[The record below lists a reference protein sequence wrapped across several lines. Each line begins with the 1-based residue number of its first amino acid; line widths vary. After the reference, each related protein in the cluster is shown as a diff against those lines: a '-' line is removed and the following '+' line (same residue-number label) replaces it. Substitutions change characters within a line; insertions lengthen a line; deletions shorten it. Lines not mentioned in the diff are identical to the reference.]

1 MQKYY
6 TPTCKLDLHI
16 QSMIWGKGK
25 FFSFDNLKEN
35 EKEKLLDLSK
45 NDMRFKTITS
55 PSLINL
61 RLSTIIKV
69 ACATVRS
76 ELAANDACL
85 NHTNEV

>member
-1 MQKYY
+1 
-6 TPTCKLDLHI
+6 
-16 QSMIWGKGK
+16 MIWSKGK
-25 FFSFDNLKEN
+25 FLSFDDLKEK
-35 EKEKLLDLSK
+35 EKEKLLELSK
-45 NDMRFKTITS
+45 NDLRFKTIDS

-76 ELAANDACL
+76 ELAANDAYI

>member
-16 QSMIWGKGK
+16 QSMIWSKGK
-25 FFSFDNLKEN
+25 FLSFDDLKEK
-35 EKEKLLDLSK
+35 EKEKLLELCK
-45 NDMRFKTITS
+45 NDPRFKTIDS

-76 ELAANDACL
+76 ELAANDAYI

>member
-25 FFSFDNLKEN
+25 FLSFDNLKE
-35 EKEKLLDLSK
+35 KEKQELLDLSK
-45 NDMRFKTITS
+45 TDPRFKTINS

-61 RLSTIIKV
+61 RLSTIMKV

-76 ELAANDACL
+76 KLAANDAYF
-85 NHTNEV
+85 NHSDEV

>member
-25 FFSFDNLKEN
+25 FLSFDDLKEQ
-35 EKEKLLDLSK
+35 EKQQLLDLTK
-45 NDMRFKTITS
+45 NDSRFKTITS

-76 ELAANDACL
+76 ELAANDAYI
-85 NHTNEV
+85 NHTKEV

>member
-6 TPTCKLDLHI
+6 TPTCKLDLYI
-16 QSMIWGKGK
+16 QSMIWSKSK
-25 FFSFDNLKEN
+25 FFSFDNLKE
-35 EKEKLLDLSK
+35 KEKNELLELSK
-45 NDMRFKTITS
+45 NDLRFKTINS

-76 ELAANDACL
+76 ELAANDAYI
-85 NHTNEV
+85 NHTHEV